1 MYPETIKKQL
11 KAEKD
16 AYEAKKK
23 AFYAEPMNW
32 TNNKRKM
39 MGLPTLRG
47 AAHRHRKTTYP
58 PFRIS
63 PQLYLDIMF
72 FMEGEIKDKL
82 EIWKK
87 EYMEMGDINEDLR
100 FNQL

>member
-1 MYPETIKKQL
+1 MYPETINKQL
-11 KAEKD
+11 KEEKD

-23 AFYAEPMNW
+23 AFYADPINW

-58 PFRIS
+58 PFKLS
-63 PQLYLDIMF
+63 PQLYLNIMF
-72 FMEGEIKDKL
+72 FVESEIKDKL
-82 EIWKK
+82 ETWKK
-87 EYMEMGDINEDLR
+87 EYMEMWDIK
-100 FNQL
+100 